1 MQVTT
6 KRWAVLLFFA
16 VLLSSKFSYWHGF
29 NTGSNEAVDKTDK
42 VCSAWWFNGDQ
53 RRINQAKM
61 WMCRK

>member
-1 MQVTT
+1 MTAQF
-6 KRWAVLLFFA
+6 KRLFVYSVMLVFI
-16 VLLSSKFSYWHGF
+16 SSVYTYWHGY
-29 NTGSNEAVDKTDK
+29 NKGVHDVVDNTDK